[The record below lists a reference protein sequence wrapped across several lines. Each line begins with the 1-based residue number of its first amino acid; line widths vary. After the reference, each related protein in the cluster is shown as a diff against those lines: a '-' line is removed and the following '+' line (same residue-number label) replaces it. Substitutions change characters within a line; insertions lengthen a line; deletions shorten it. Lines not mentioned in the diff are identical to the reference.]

1 MYWGKVF
8 KMSKKL
14 LRQKNINLMKQ
25 FMKQSNKQAADKYLS
40 DHFFN
45 TDEYKL
51 SQRIGI
57 VLSMPHEVNTYP
69 IIQQMIEDGKTVFV
83 PETNYQTREMTF
95 KHVDDLNHIGPDDK
109 GINHVNTDTEITNNL
124 DLVVVPGVVFNNI
137 GYRIGYGGGYF
148 DRFLSNNK
156 QSTISLLYDFQL
168 NSFETEKHD
177 EPVEKL
183 IIATTK

>member
-1 MYWGKVF
+1 MEGAH
-8 KMSKKL
+8 MSKKA

-25 FMKQSNKQAADKYLS
+25 FMQQANKQEADQYLR
-40 DHFFN
+40 DHFFK
-45 TDEYKL
+45 TDEYSL

-69 IIQQMIEDGKTVFV
+69 IIKQMIDDGKTVFV
-83 PETNYQTREMTF
+83 PETNYQIKDMTF

-109 GINHVNTDTEITNNL
+109 GINHVNTKTEITNKL
-124 DLVVVPGVVFNNI
+124 DLLVVPGVVFNST

-148 DRFLSNNK
+148 DKFLSNNK
-156 QSTISLLYDFQL
+156 QPTISLLYDFQL
-168 NSFETEKHD
+168 NSFETEAHD
-177 EPVEKL
+177 EPVKKL